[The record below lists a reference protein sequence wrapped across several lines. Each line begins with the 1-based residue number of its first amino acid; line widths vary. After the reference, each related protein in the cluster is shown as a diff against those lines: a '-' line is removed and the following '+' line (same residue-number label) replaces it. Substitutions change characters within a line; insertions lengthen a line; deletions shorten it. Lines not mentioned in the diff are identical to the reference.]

1 MVFRLF
7 FFIQYVRVMGRP
19 DEPLVTYLEFL
30 EQSTSHSALL
40 YADDEMKSKN
50 DEMELI
56 FST

>member
-1 MVFRLF
+1 MF
-7 FFIQYVRVMGRP
+7 FFIQYVRVIGRP
-19 DEPLVTYLEFL
+19 DEPLVTYLEFF